1 MLLRHMCLSATF
13 AVGSAIS
20 VADASAQ
27 TAGVTSYTDPLVS
40 GYLHR
45 ASNML
50 RTGNALG
57 TLDQLAAIDNA
68 QCITYDIQSVKEL
81 AYEGAALFE
90 RKDPACIEI
99 LLKLAKEYPTSQY
112 APQALLTVGDWYWY
126 QKDWHEALEHY
137 DDVEIAKLGNDQRN
151 LYTYRKA
158 LAYLNCGL
166 KEDAS
171 PLFDSLRKTKDYA
184 LAAEYY
190 SAYIIYLNCDYDQAY
205 DMMSRIAE
213 ALAGASGETVTTTSE
228 RAGRKSA
235 NRHPNLNQPARDFV
249 SDGIEPLYYMVQI
262 EYLRGKY
269 QDVIG
274 HASTIMA
281 KRPVADFLP
290 ELHRISGLSYFK
302 TGNLASARGH
312 LEAFVTSTESPND
325 DAVYALAAIEYA
337 DGDTDKARDRFRSL
351 TDRQN
356 ILAQGS
362 YLYLGQIAE
371 RDGDMNAAAMAF
383 NKAANMA
390 YDDKV
395 AEPALYNY
403 IVANSK
409 GGSVP
414 FASSIQMHE
423 DFLRR
428 YPTSTYSSAVEESL
442 ASAFF
447 HENNYAKALA
457 AINRV
462 KKPSAGTL
470 AAKQKILYKLGCGE
484 ISSGQLSSAA
494 THLREAA
501 NMSGGDRTIASEACL
516 WLGEAKYRSGDY
528 NSAISA
534 YTQSLRGNLSVANK
548 VIARYGLAY
557 SQFQNKQWSEAEKNF
572 AAVAGDRQT
581 STEMMADALIRE
593 ADCLLYMRQYSQAA
607 AKYKLAAN
615 DKYGDT
621 DYAAFRHAVVTGIAE
636 GTEREIQLLDAFL
649 NSRENSRWTPE
660 VLLEA
665 ARTWTALDRPDKAA
679 SYYDRLL
686 VVRPDS
692 PQAGEALFNKAL
704 HLEDE
709 RDSAGALEAYL
720 SLEQRGGKD
729 YETEA
734 IAGVMRNTTDMG
746 QRTEY
751 ARRLLTLG
759 GVVDEDAEY
768 ARFYDASALLRSS
781 NPEAGVKALQ
791 LLAENPDNISGAMA
805 AVELGEWY
813 LEKGDAKNALP
824 ILEKFTDAGSIH
836 AYWLAKGYI
845 ALADAYHA
853 DGNDYLAVE
862 YLKSLRDNYPGDE
875 HDILQNI
882 DSKINDYSE

>member
-1 MLLRHMCLSATF
+1 MSA
-13 AVGSAIS
+13 V
-20 VADASAQ
+20 DAFAQ
-27 TAGVTSYTDPLVS
+27 TTGVTSYTDPLVS
-40 GYLHR
+40 GYLYR

-68 QCITYDIQSVKEL
+68 QCITHDAQLVEEL
-81 AYEGAALFE
+81 ADAGAALFE
-90 RKDPACIEI
+90 RKDPACIDI

-112 APQALLTVGDWYWY
+112 APQAMLTAGDWHWY
-126 QKDWHEALEHY
+126 EKEWHKALEHY
-137 DDVEIAKLGNDQRN
+137 NGVEIAKLGSDQRN

-171 PLFDSLRKTKDYA
+171 PLFDFLRKTKDYA

-190 SAYIIYLNCDYDQAY
+190 SAYILYLNGDYDQAY
-205 DMMSRIAE
+205 AMMSRIA
-213 ALAGASGETVTTTSE
+213 ATMAGVSGETVTTTSG

-235 NRHPNLNQPARDFV
+235 NRQPNLNQPARDYV
-249 SDGIEPLYYMVQI
+249 SDGIEPLYYMAQI

-269 QDVIG
+269 QDVID
-274 HASTIMA
+274 HASTIMV
-281 KRPVADFLP
+281 KRPVADLLP
-290 ELHRISGLSYFK
+290 ELHRIAGLSYFK
-302 TGNLASARGH
+302 TGNTASARGH
-312 LEAFVTSTESPND
+312 LEAFVDCTDSPND
-325 DAVYALAAIEYA
+325 DAVYALAAIEYS
-337 DGDTDKARDRFRSL
+337 DGDIDKARDRFRTL
-351 TDRQN
+351 IDRQN
-356 ILAQGS
+356 MLAQGS

-395 AEPALYNY
+395 AETALYNY

-423 DFLRR
+423 DFLRK
-428 YPTSTYSSAVEESL
+428 YPASSYSSAVEESL

-447 HENNYAKALA
+447 HEKNYAKALE

-484 ISSGQLSSAA
+484 ISSGQLGSAA

-501 NMSGGDRTIASEACL
+501 NMNGGDRMIAAEARL
-516 WLGEAKYRSGDY
+516 WLGEAMYRSGDY
-528 NSAISA
+528 NAAISA
-534 YTQSLRGNLSVANK
+534 YTQSLKGNLSAANK
-548 VIARYGLAY
+548 IIARYGLAY
-557 SQFQNKQWSEAEKNF
+557 SQFQDKQWSEAEKNF
-572 AAVAGDRQT
+572 AAVAADLQA
-581 STEMMADALIRE
+581 SAEVKADALIRE
-593 ADCLLYMRQYSQAA
+593 ADCLLYMRQYPQAV

-636 GTEREIQLLDAFL
+636 GTDREIQLLDAFL
-649 NSRENSRWTPE
+649 NNRENSRWTPE

-665 ARTWTALDRPDKAA
+665 ARTWTALERPDKAA
-679 SYYDRLL
+679 TYYDRLL
-686 VVRPDS
+686 SVRPDS
-692 PQAGEALFNKAL
+692 PQAGEALFNKAR

-709 RDSAGALEAYL
+709 GDTAGALEAYR

-734 IAGVMRNTTDMG
+734 IAGVMRNATDIE
-746 QRTEY
+746 QRAEY

-759 GVVDEDAEY
+759 GVIDEDAEY
-768 ARFYDASALLRSS
+768 ARFYDASAMLRSS
-781 NPEAGVKALQ
+781 NPEAGVEALQ
-791 LLAENPDNISGAMA
+791 NLAENPDNISGAMA

-813 LEKGDAKNALP
+813 LEKGDAKSALP

-853 DGNDYLAVE
+853 EGNDYLAVE
-862 YLKSLRDNYPGDE
+862 YLKSLRDNYPGE
-875 HDILQNI
+875 EPDILQNI
-882 DSKINDYSE
+882 DSKIQEYSE